1 MYRDPKT
8 NGGED
13 TLYVRDRY
21 ICGVEGIS
29 FELPQTAVVSVTNAE
44 LEDGGNWAVIN
55 NGTNA
60 IPTKAIAIARLISRG

>member
-21 ICGVEGIS
+21 ICGIDGIS
-29 FELPQTAVVSVTNAE
+29 FEKPTSITASASNADFATGANWNIIN
-44 LEDGGNWAVIN
+44 DGNES
-55 NGTNA
+55 
-60 IPTKAIAIARLISRG
+60 IPHKAIAIAKVVSKG